1 LHSLASLLP
10 NAPRNRGRDGAF
22 APKPQTGYGLR
33 RFLRRSWRGQVLT
46 AGRCRTTDCGIA
58 KAAPSRSDPTSKRPC
73 IGNLTSTPKYVN
85 IADLMANISIV
96 RSSHSAAAPVDG
108 DLPADELYFDLIEL
122 LFFAY
127 RDFVS
132 DPDEVLAKLRFGRA
146 HHRVLHFVNRNP
158 GMKVAELL
166 EVLKITKQSLGRVLK
181 QLIDDGYIVQKEG
194 ANDRRQRLLYVSAA
208 GEALAL
214 KLAGL
219 QTARI
224 ARVIA
229 ELGPGARDAA
239 RRFLA
244 GMIDAEDREHVLRLI
259 ARSDSLAN
267 GSRAR
272 NGGR

>member
-1 LHSLASLLP
+1 
-10 NAPRNRGRDGAF
+10 
-22 APKPQTGYGLR
+22 
-33 RFLRRSWRGQVLT
+33 
-46 AGRCRTTDCGIA
+46 
-58 KAAPSRSDPTSKRPC
+58 
-73 IGNLTSTPKYVN
+73 
-85 IADLMANISIV
+85 MANISIM
-96 RSSHSAAAPVDG
+96 RSSRPAGAPAETR
-108 DLPADELYFDLIEL
+108 LPTDQLYFDLIEL

-127 RDFVS
+127 RDFVG
-132 DPDEVLAKLRFGRA
+132 DPDEVLAKLGFGRA

-166 EVLKITKQSLGRVLK
+166 DVLKITKQSLGRVLK
-181 QLIDDGYIVQKEG
+181 QLIDEGYIVQKEG
-194 ANDRRQRLLYVSAA
+194 ASDRRQRLLFVSPA

-229 ELGPGARDAA
+229 ELGPEAREAA
-239 RRFLA
+239 RLFLA

-267 GSRAR
+267 GSPAR
-272 NGGR
+272 NGGQ